1 MTHPR
6 RRTYEG
12 VAFVPG
18 RKARPGWLQPLARI
32 RRAPCGLASARPA
45 EWKAAVDMWLEH
57 AYENICQGNRQL
69 FQWLI
74 GWVAHIIQKPWEKP
88 QTALVLRG
96 GKGTGK
102 NVWIERVIKLLG
114 VHGLVAAGSKIF
126 GRKFQCAPGAAAG
139 LRSGRGLWSATRPS
153 KAS

>member
-1 MTHPR
+1 MLFR
-6 RRTYEG
+6 S

-18 RKARPGWLQPLARI
+18 RKARPGWYNLWRGFAVEPL
-32 RRAPCGLASARPA
+32 RAGERAPA

-102 NVWIERVIKLLG
+102 NAWIERVIKLLG
-114 VHGLVAAGSKIF
+114 VHGLVAADRRYLVGNF
-126 GRKFQCAPGAAAG
+126 NAHLERLLAFVLDEAFW
-139 LRSGRGLWSATRPS
+139 SGD
-153 KAS
+153 KAIEGIL